1 MNEQKARRIV
11 RDRSGGLCE
20 VCSSAVGREWH
31 HRKNRSQG
39 GLWSPENGLHVC
51 SPHHRW
57 ITEHPASSWIKGW
70 SVRGSG
76 DPAIAPVFMARY
88 GYVLLTSDGGLIQT
102 SRTAEA
108 L

>member
-20 VCSSAVGREWH
+20 VCASATAWEWH

-39 GLWSPENGLHVC
+39 GLWSPENGLHLC
-51 SPHHRW
+51 SRDHRW
-57 ITEHPASSWIKGW
+57 ITEHPASSWVKGW

-76 DPAIAPVFMARY
+76 DPSITPVFMARW
-88 GYVLLTSDGGLIQT
+88 GYVLLTEDGSYIQT
-102 SRTAEA
+102 ARTA
-108 L
+108 